1 MITDGMTWT
10 DWPGDWFQ
18 FGAVPFCEAFIDEY
32 LWRRFQIAYCYSN
45 CEPPRAVG
53 SEESD
58 ILAGLT
64 GEFSF
69 EQVTEVENVD
79 ENVDFVDN
87 SNNDVSGGLANCL
100 FYLKTLRVWQ
110 SI

>member
-1 MITDGMTWT
+1 MITDGVAWT

-32 LWRRFQIAYCYSN
+32 LWWRFQIGYFYSN

-58 ILAGLT
+58 ISGLT
-64 GEFSF
+64 GDYSF
-69 EQVTEVENVD
+69 EQVTEVQNVD
-79 ENVDFVDN
+79 ENV
-87 SNNDVSGGLANCL
+87 NNDDSGGLAN
-100 FYLKTLRVWQ
+100 
-110 SI
+110 

>member
-1 MITDGMTWT
+1 MITDGVAWT

-18 FGAVPFCEAFIDEY
+18 FEAVPFCQVFIEEH
-32 LWRRFQIAYCYSN
+32 LWRRFQIGYCYSN

-58 ILAGLT
+58 ISTGLSQTLT
-64 GEFSF
+64 GDYLS

-79 ENVDFVDN
+79 ENVDFVDY
-87 SNNDVSGGLANCL
+87 SNNEEGSGGLAN
-100 FYLKTLRVWQ
+100 
-110 SI
+110 